1 MGSNQ
6 IKRNYRLPTNNLINF
21 VHTLSQCMTRDIAE
35 FTEYAVTAADITAM
49 ITLANQLNDLPDDD
63 YVLQEYLANVQAK
76 NELAEILMSLTKK
89 LATRVEL
96 HYGRNSSQYR
106 NFNISKFI
114 GLTEGEFVTQAG
126 LFSKFL
132 EDNLAALAK
141 EGVTAAMLTEYD
153 GTITALKNQRSVV
166 SDLGIKRKDKTTE
179 RIDIG
184 NDLYELVSRYCDI
197 GKRIW
202 KGVNPAKYNEY
213 VIYGHSGGIIKPP
226 VGLAYRPGDFVV
238 SWQHAENATSYELQ
252 YAHDGVNWID
262 VYEGDEDA
270 VQYIPAVEGWAYF
283 RCRGRNSKGFG
294 EYSEVLKAGYY
305 QHIPPPN
312 NIQAKLEELTNNFL
326 LLSWDVVPSATVYKI
341 YTSVVPIG
349 AVANSY
355 IFLAKQKVN
364 SYSGEIE
371 RGKRHYFRLTAENQ
385 AQWSAQSIAIY
396 IDVE

>member
-1 MGSNQ
+1 MGYNQ
-6 IKRNYRLPTNNLINF
+6 NKRNYRMSDSELVDF
-21 VHTLSQCMTRDIAE
+21 VRVLCQCITRDIVE
-35 FTEYAVTAADITAM
+35 FGEFSVTAADVTALSN
-49 ITLANQLNDLPDDD
+49 LAIQFNNLPDDE
-63 YVLQEYLANVQAK
+63 YVHQEYLAAVEEK
-76 NELAEILMSLTKK
+76 NIIYEELLSMTKK
-89 LATRVEL
+89 MATRIEL
-96 HYGRNSSQYR
+96 HYGKNSSQYKK
-106 NFNISKFI
+106 FNVSKLI
-114 GLTEGEFVTQAG
+114 VLNESEFVAQVG
-126 LFSKFL
+126 LLNQFL
-132 EDNLAALAK
+132 ESHLAELAR
-141 EGVTAAMLTEYD
+141 EGVTAALLTEYEEL
-153 GTITALKNQRSVV
+153 IAAFEAQRSVV

-238 SWQHAENATSYELQ
+238 SWQQAENATSYELQ

>member
-1 MGSNQ
+1 MSDSE
-6 IKRNYRLPTNNLINF
+6 LVDF
-21 VHTLSQCMTRDIAE
+21 VRVLCQCITRDIVE
-35 FTEYAVTAADITAM
+35 FGEFSVTAADVTALSN
-49 ITLANQLNDLPDDD
+49 LAIQFNNLPDDE
-63 YVLQEYLANVQAK
+63 YVHQEYLAAVEEK
-76 NELAEILMSLTKK
+76 NIIYEQLLSMTKK
-89 LATRVEL
+89 MATRIEL
-96 HYGRNSSQYR
+96 HYGKNSSQYKK
-106 NFNISKFI
+106 FNVSKLI
-114 GLTEGEFVTQAG
+114 VLNESEFVAQVG
-126 LFSKFL
+126 LLNQFL
-132 EDNLAALAK
+132 ESHLAELAK

-153 GTITALKNQRSVV
+153 GTITALKDQRSVV

-179 RIDIG
+179 RIDMG

-238 SWQHAENATSYELQ
+238 SWQQAENATSYELQ

>member
-6 IKRNYRLPTNNLINF
+6 IKRNYRLPTNDLINF

-49 ITLANQLNDLPDDD
+49 IALANQLNDLPDDD

-153 GTITALKNQRSVV
+153 GTITALKDQRSVV

-238 SWQHAENATSYELQ
+238 SWQQAENATSYELQ

-283 RCRGRNSKGFG
+283 RCRGWNS
-294 EYSEVLKAGYY
+294 
-305 QHIPPPN
+305 
-312 NIQAKLEELTNNFL
+312 
-326 LLSWDVVPSATVYKI
+326 
-341 YTSVVPIG
+341 
-349 AVANSY
+349 
-355 IFLAKQKVN
+355 
-364 SYSGEIE
+364 
-371 RGKRHYFRLTAENQ
+371 
-385 AQWSAQSIAIY
+385 
-396 IDVE
+396 

>member
-76 NELAEILMSLTKK
+76 NSLAEFLMSLTKK

-141 EGVTAAMLTEYD
+141 EGVTAAMLTAYD
-153 GTITALKNQRSVV
+153 GTITAL
-166 SDLGIKRKDKTTE
+166 
-179 RIDIG
+179 
-184 NDLYELVSRYCDI
+184 
-197 GKRIW
+197 
-202 KGVNPAKYNEY
+202 
-213 VIYGHSGGIIKPP
+213 
-226 VGLAYRPGDFVV
+226 
-238 SWQHAENATSYELQ
+238 
-252 YAHDGVNWID
+252 
-262 VYEGDEDA
+262 
-270 VQYIPAVEGWAYF
+270 
-283 RCRGRNSKGFG
+283 
-294 EYSEVLKAGYY
+294 
-305 QHIPPPN
+305 
-312 NIQAKLEELTNNFL
+312 
-326 LLSWDVVPSATVYKI
+326 
-341 YTSVVPIG
+341 
-349 AVANSY
+349 
-355 IFLAKQKVN
+355 
-364 SYSGEIE
+364 
-371 RGKRHYFRLTAENQ
+371 
-385 AQWSAQSIAIY
+385 
-396 IDVE
+396 

>member
-1 MGSNQ
+1 MSDSE
-6 IKRNYRLPTNNLINF
+6 LVDF
-21 VHTLSQCMTRDIAE
+21 VRVLCQCITRDIVE
-35 FTEYAVTAADITAM
+35 FGEFSVTAADVTALSN
-49 ITLANQLNDLPDDD
+49 LAIQFNNLPDDE
-63 YVLQEYLANVQAK
+63 YVHQEYLAAVEEK
-76 NELAEILMSLTKK
+76 NIIYEELLSMTKK
-89 LATRVEL
+89 MATRIEL
-96 HYGRNSSQYR
+96 HYGKNSSQYKK
-106 NFNISKFI
+106 FNVSKLI
-114 GLTEGEFVTQAG
+114 VLNESEFVAQVG
-126 LFSKFL
+126 LLNQFL
-132 EDNLAALAK
+132 ESHLAELAK

-153 GTITALKNQRSVV
+153 GTITALKDQRSVV

-238 SWQHAENATSYELQ
+238 SWQQAENATSYELQ